1 LDLTTQPNFQTTN
14 SCIMA
19 TKNPRIDAY
28 IEKAAPFAQPVL
40 KHLRSLI
47 HKTCPEVV
55 ETIKWGMPSFEY
67 KGIWC
72 GFASFKEH
80 CTFGFWK
87 AGIMKDAGV
96 LLGKESKSAMGNLG
110 KITSMKDL
118 PSDKIIIGWLK
129 ESMKLNDAGIKV
141 PKNVTKH
148 EKKEVVTPGWFIT
161 AVKKNKK
168 AWSTF
173 ENASASFKKEYVQ
186 WVTEAKTDETKDKR
200 MKQSIEW
207 MAEGK
212 HRNWKYMKK

>member
-1 LDLTTQPNFQTTN
+1 
-14 SCIMA
+14 MA
-19 TKNPRIDAY
+19 TKNPRVDAY

-40 KHLRSLI
+40 KHLRTLI
-47 HKTCPEVV
+47 HKTCPEVE

-72 GFASFKEH
+72 GFASFKGH

-110 KITSMKDL
+110 RITSMKDL

-129 ESMKLNDAGIKV
+129 ESMKLNDDGIKV
-141 PKNVTKH
+141 PKAVTKH

-168 AWSTF
+168 AWTTF
-173 ENASASFKKEYVQ
+173 ENASPSFKKEYVQ

-200 MKQSIEW
+200 LKQSIEW

-212 HRNWKYMKK
+212 HRNWKYMK

>member
-1 LDLTTQPNFQTTN
+1 
-14 SCIMA
+14 MA
-19 TKNPRIDAY
+19 SKNPRIDAY
-28 IEKAAPFAQPVL
+28 IEKVAPFAQPVL
-40 KHLRSLI
+40 KHLRKLV
-47 HKTCPEVV
+47 HKTCPQVE
-55 ETIKWGMPSFEY
+55 ETIKWGMPCFEY
-67 KGIWC
+67 KGLLC
-72 GFASFKEH
+72 SFASFKEH

-118 PSDKIIIGWLK
+118 PSDKILIGWIK
-129 ESMKLNDAGIKV
+129 EAMKLNDAGIKV
-141 PKNVTKH
+141 PKAVTKH
-148 EKKEVVTPGWFIT
+148 EKKEIITPTWFIT

-168 AWSTF
+168 AWATF
-173 ENASASFKKEYVQ
+173 DNASPSFKKEYVQ

-200 MKQSIEW
+200 LKQSIEW